1 MINGVREHLVDA
13 VRQRLVA
20 DTPVGI
26 YLSGGID
33 SSSLLGIVTKL
44 QRETKSDAK
53 VRAFSI
59 SFSNGGELDEGEIA
73 KRTAEYW
80 DAEHDIIHVSYSDLV
95 QHFENVVWHG
105 EQPVANFSTVSK
117 ALLSEK
123 AQASGYKVVLSGEGS
138 DEIFGGYGFFRPE
151 VLREPDL
158 TMPEEIPESVR
169 LNAFA
174 KEEKEDFLV
183 FQRTKDKYIDY
194 FPNDKDD
201 TNPSPNGHNTKGTK
215 RSYDEYLAEQL
226 PRAMLNGVNSQ
237 KSIIRILG
245 YSSTAFSDAA
255 VKEYGTPNPKLAASE
270 NFSGTDRFKARH
282 RWHPLHTALYTENRS
297 FLPNY
302 LLSINGDRI
311 DMMNSVE
318 TRPAF
323 LDHPFVEYVNGL
335 PPSIKIKYEKD
346 GTLNE
351 KWILKEAAKPFIT
364 EELYKRAKQPFVAPA
379 PSEKDTA
386 IVHFIKGMI
395 TKENVD
401 RLGWVSFE
409 RVEDIKHRYLETR
422 NNDAFLSLIYIASY
436 IILSKRF
443 NVPTYV

>member
-20 DTPVGI
+20 DIPVGV

-33 SSSLLGIVTKL
+33 SSSILGIATKL
-44 QRETKSDAK
+44 QRERNPDAK

-59 SFSNGGELDEGEIA
+59 SFSNGGEFDESEIA

-80 DAEHDIIHVSYSDLV
+80 NAEHDIIRVSYSDLV

-105 EQPVANFSTVSK
+105 EQPVGNFSTVSK

-138 DEIFGGYGFFRPE
+138 DEIFGGYGFFRPD

-158 TMPEEIPESVR
+158 TMPEEISESVR
-169 LNAFA
+169 LNMFA
-174 KEEKEDFLV
+174 EVEKEDFLV
-183 FQRTKDKYIDY
+183 FQKTKDKYNDY

-201 TNPSPNGHNTKGTK
+201 ANPSLNEHNAKGTK
-215 RSYDEYLAEQL
+215 RSHDEYLTGQL
-226 PRAMLNGVNSQ
+226 PRAMLNGVNPQ
-237 KSIIRILG
+237 KSIARMSG
-245 YSSTAFSDAA
+245 YSSTVFSDAV
-255 VKEYGTPNPKLAASE
+255 VKEYGTPNPTLAASE
-270 NFSGTDRFKARH
+270 NLSGTDRFKARH
-282 RWHPLHTALYTENRS
+282 RWHPLHTALYITS
-297 FLPNY
+297 QSILSNY
-302 LLSINGDRI
+302 HLAINGDRVE
-311 DMMNSVE
+311 MMNSVE
-318 TRPAF
+318 ARTAF

-335 PPSIKIKYEKD
+335 PPSVKIKYEKD

-364 EELYKRAKQPFVAPA
+364 EELYKRAKQPFTAPV

-386 IVHFIKGMI
+386 IVRFIKEII

-401 RLGWVSFE
+401 RLGWASFE

-422 NNDAFLSLIYIASY
+422 KNDAFLTLVYIASY

-443 NVPTYV
+443 NVPTFV